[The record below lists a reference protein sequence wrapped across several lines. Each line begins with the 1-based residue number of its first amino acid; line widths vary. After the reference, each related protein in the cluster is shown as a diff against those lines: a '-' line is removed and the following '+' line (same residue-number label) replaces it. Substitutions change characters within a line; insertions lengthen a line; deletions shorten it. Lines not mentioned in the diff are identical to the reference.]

1 MYSGLKLYILPMDS
15 HNKSFIKSIGLKLYQ
30 HPASHLTEL
39 AYPLATSKK
48 QYYWY
53 VGFIKSKSSTILKYA
68 NPEVVV
74 MRHQED
80 MGCEGDVEGCEEA
93 VGCERKELDEEF
105 ICDILSDY
113 RKQIMTVEDL
123 AIRLENGPDEER
135 LFASLSQVDAK
146 TRLEFEKLLECISSF
161 QQSYSSN
168 N

>member
-1 MYSGLKLYILPMDS
+1 
-15 HNKSFIKSIGLKLYQ
+15 
-30 HPASHLTEL
+30 
-39 AYPLATSKK
+39 
-48 QYYWY
+48 
-53 VGFIKSKSSTILKYA
+53 
-68 NPEVVV
+68 

-161 QQSYSSN
+161 QQSHSSN